1 MKERTNEEQLDLF
14 ADLLEPAARII
25 ADKEIVR
32 IIKSGEPPVRAISAA
47 IKRHKEEVVEILAIL
62 DGKDP
67 KEYKVNAL
75 TIPVRL
81 ARLLAVPEVQEFFTS
96 LSQKEKTPFGSA
108 MESIAA
114 DAN

>member
-14 ADLLEPAARII
+14 ADLLEPAARIL
-25 ADKEIVR
+25 ADKEIVT
-32 IIKSGEPPVRAISAA
+32 IIKNGEPPVRAVSAA
-47 IKRHKEEVVEILAIL
+47 IKRHKSEVIEILAIL
-62 DGKDP
+62 DGEDP

-81 ARLLAVPEVQEFFTS
+81 ARLFKIPEVQEFFTS
-96 LSQKEKTPFGSA
+96 LSQKEKAPSGSA
-108 MESIAA
+108 TESIAA